1 MEIRGLFIFLC
12 IANSLRRF
20 QVFGYIFAETV
31 LGGKVDGA
39 LNVRFI
45 FRGAGEA
52 NLWGDVYWTQYH
64 RGGR

>member
-1 MEIRGLFIFLC
+1 MEIRVLFIFLC

-20 QVFGYIFAETV
+20 QVFGYIFAETA

-52 NLWGDVYWTQYH
+52 NFVG
-64 RGGR
+64 